1 VEDNFFSSAWT
12 ASLCGFL
19 VSVVFFVFDGFL
31 DLVTCVVCVVFW
43 FLWFLWFLR
52 FFVTSWSLR
61 ALVAVWF
68 LWFVW
73 LMVFRGFL
81 VFYGFRG
88 FYRFYSFCGF
98 GGCLVSLACV
108 VHGFSWFLGLLWFS
122 WFLCFL
128 WFLLFWR
135 LVRPLWLLSFLVSWF
150 LYPLNPKTIATI
162 LGTSAGPVPLIVSLL
177 IPGGFSSHVEWC
189 SLNFCIV
196 FNDFHMLFV
205 DVYMGLFSH

>member
-1 VEDNFFSSAWT
+1 MAF
-12 ASLCGFL
+12 
-19 VSVVFFVFDGFL
+19 VVFIVFIVFAA
-31 DLVTCVVCVVFW
+31 LVAAW
-43 FLWFLWFLR
+43 FLWL
-52 FFVTSWSLR
+52 
-61 ALVAVWF
+61 VWF
-68 LWFVW
+68 
-73 LMVFRGFL
+73 MVFRG
-81 VFYGFRG
+81 
-88 FYRFYSFCGF
+88 
-98 GGCLVSLACV
+98 
-108 VHGFSWFLGLLWFS
+108 LGLLWFS

-162 LGTSAGPVPLIVSLL
+162 LGTSAGPVPRIVSLL